1 MQPCSCTSQQLQI
14 LNRMQDDAES
24 VSVTYCRGTK
34 LGLVRASATRNSC
47 LDSCGACFRNA
58 KNGMHSTIWGQST
71 YDCLTWQSI
80 TKLPSRT
87 LNLRAFPFNVLDKL
101 LKPTLDLTSSI
112 RTPRSCNSSPQQS
125 PPQQFRAVQGPCVD
139 PSKQGNYI

>member
-1 MQPCSCTSQQLQI
+1 MTLKV
-14 LNRMQDDAES
+14 L
-24 VSVTYCRGTK
+24 SVTYCRGTK

-71 YDCLTWQSI
+71 YDYLTWQSI

-125 PPQQFRAVQGPCVD
+125 PPNNLGQCRVHVLIHQNKGIIFNQLKGFSV
-139 PSKQGNYI
+139 